1 MARSMHRV
9 APEPTHQEH
18 AMFAYFFRVIID
30 LLDRAEHHRRDTYLA
45 SAVDIFELERRMRLI
60 EAAD

>member
-1 MARSMHRV
+1 
-9 APEPTHQEH
+9 
-18 AMFAYFFRVIID
+18 MFAYFFRVIID
-30 LLDRAEHHRRDTYLA
+30 LLDRAELHRRDTYLA